1 MKITE
6 ALLAEHQVFH
16 NLFDHVER
24 SVPRLKTMA
33 ELKAISA
40 LMESVLRDHSKT
52 EDELFVGPLEPSFE
66 QIGQRDTFHY
76 EHELIERLL
85 VQIQQSKQLKK
96 ARELLLAT
104 VALCRSHFDKEER
117 IVFPMAER
125 LLKSKTLNELGIAW
139 MRQRDSLPK

>member
-6 ALLAEHQVFH
+6 ALLAEHLVFH
-16 NLFDHVER
+16 NLFDHVE
-24 SVPRLKTMA
+24 SSAPKLKTLA
-33 ELKAISA
+33 ELKAVSA

-66 QIGQRDTFHY
+66 QIGHRETFHH
-76 EHELIERLL
+76 EHDLIEQLL
-85 VQIQQSKQLKK
+85 VQIREARQLKK

-125 LLKSKTLNELGIAW
+125 LLKSKTLNELGQTW
-139 MRQRDSLPK
+139 MKQRDDVAL